1 MMGLITEEQKDYVN
15 QPIVLVG
22 TAGSGKS
29 TTAKALSKTLGVEY
43 IDVDERQGSE
53 EYENLCKNEP
63 GVEVNITRTPDG
75 RNYGKTNHQYKRCV
89 IKKLLEKYGN
99 TKVVMDI
106 GAGTEESSDI
116 LENLPNLFIFGLP
129 SSPEEDGPYIQFLKQ
144 SRSDR
149 AKKMGQSELEKDT
162 KDEHIQLSIDS
173 IREFY
178 KGKQTINPFYEDGT
192 RKKTEELVDEVI
204 FKLT

>member
-1 MMGLITEEQKDYVN
+1 MGLITEDEKNYVD
-15 QPIVLVG
+15 QPIVFVG

-29 TTAKALSKTLGVEY
+29 TTAKALSKKLGIPY

-53 EYENLCKNEP
+53 EYEKLCKNEP

-75 RNYGKTNHQYKRCV
+75 HNYGSSNHVYKRCV

-106 GAGTEESSDI
+106 GAGTEVSSDL
-116 LENLPNLFIFGLP
+116 LESLPNLFVFGLP
-129 SSPEEDGPYIQFLKQ
+129 SSHEQDKPYIQFLKQ
-144 SRSDR
+144 SRAER
-149 AKKMGQSELEKDT
+149 AKKMGQSELENDT

-178 KGKQTINPFYEDGT
+178 KGKQNINPFYEDGK
-192 RKKTEELVDEVI
+192 RKTTEELVDEVI
-204 FKLT
+204 FKLS